1 MPTAFVLI
9 KCEEG
14 AEDRIMS
21 NLDGKD
27 TIREIQPTVGHY
39 DFVAKI
45 TSPDIELLD
54 ELIGE
59 IHCNDKVRSTNV
71 LRLNEAVEAA

>member
-14 AEDRIMS
+14 AEARIMS
-21 NLDGKD
+21 KLDGKD

>member
-14 AEDRIMS
+14 AEGKIMS
-21 NLDGKD
+21 KMHRKNTVK
-27 TIREIQPTVGHY
+27 EFQPTVGHY

-45 TSPDIELLD
+45 TSPDIERLD
-54 ELIGE
+54 EIIGE

-71 LRLNEAVEAA
+71 LRLNEAAEAA

>member
-9 KCEEG
+9 KCEDG
-14 AEDRIMS
+14 AERKIMNS
-21 NLDGKD
+21 LDGKE
-27 TIREIQPTVGHY
+27 TIREFQPTVGHY

-45 TSPDIELLD
+45 TSPDMERLD
-54 ELIGE
+54 EIIGE

-71 LRLNEAVEAA
+71 LRLNEAAEAA

>member
-14 AEDRIMS
+14 AEDKIMS
-21 NLDGKD
+21 KISGKD
-27 TIREIQPTVGHY
+27 TVREMQSTIGHY
-39 DFVAKI
+39 DFVAKL
-45 TSPDIELLD
+45 TSPDVEHLD
-54 ELIGE
+54 EAIGE